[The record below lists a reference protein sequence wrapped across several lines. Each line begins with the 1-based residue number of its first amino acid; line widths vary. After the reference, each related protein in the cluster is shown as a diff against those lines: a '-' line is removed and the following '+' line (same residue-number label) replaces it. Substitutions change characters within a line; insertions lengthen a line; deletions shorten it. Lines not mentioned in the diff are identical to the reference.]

1 MTRLGLLASLLAL
14 PALAVEPTW
23 AHAVDVSGRAFV
35 ADKALLIA
43 SDVAKPTTKPAAKA
57 PAEVGPWAASNF
69 KEKVHETV
77 ALSSLKKEGA
87 HYAAANGLQLG
98 ADYVDFLAERVGG
111 KHVSFGF
118 RGSCQP
124 VVVVVKGKPAGLLMP
139 LSVPGSAVEAPPEP
153 AWVGVARLADGTRFL
168 LDASFIFSEA
178 QLGQMPQSH
187 AGLRELPPKDVAA
200 VEAWMSTRVKQPIHL
215 ADLRCGAKPG
225 TYEGPGGLLLNAR
238 YVDYLRARVDL
249 WPLELH
255 AKAPLEPVSLVMK
268 GRAAGVLMPMKP

>member
-1 MTRLGLLASLLAL
+1 M
-14 PALAVEPTW
+14 
-23 AHAVDVSGRAFV
+23 SGRPFV

-43 SDVAKPTTKPAAKA
+43 SDVVKPTTRPAAKA
-57 PAEVGPWAASNF
+57 PAEVGPWAASNL
-69 KEKVHETV
+69 KEQAHQTA
-77 ALSSLKKEGA
+77 ALSSLKKDGA
-87 HYAAANGLQLG
+87 HYTAMNGMQLG

-111 KHVSFGF
+111 KHVAFGF

-153 AWVGVARLADGTRFL
+153 EWIGVARLADGTRYL

-200 VEAWMSTRVKQPIHL
+200 VEAWMSTRVKQPIRL
-215 ADLRCGAKPG
+215 TDLRCGAKPG

-268 GRAAGVLMPMKP
+268 GHPAGVLMPMKP